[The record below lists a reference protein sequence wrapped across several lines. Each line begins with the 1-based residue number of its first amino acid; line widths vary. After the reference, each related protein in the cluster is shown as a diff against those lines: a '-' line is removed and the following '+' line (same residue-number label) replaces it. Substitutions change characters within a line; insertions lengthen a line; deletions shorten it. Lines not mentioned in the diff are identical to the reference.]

1 MVADTARREEVMTD
15 FQFKALMALVL
26 DIMNRSV
33 DLDDAK
39 RAIGKLAGELSEDAD
54 GANRTED

>member
-33 DLDDAK
+33 DLNDAK

-54 GANRTED
+54 DADLTKD